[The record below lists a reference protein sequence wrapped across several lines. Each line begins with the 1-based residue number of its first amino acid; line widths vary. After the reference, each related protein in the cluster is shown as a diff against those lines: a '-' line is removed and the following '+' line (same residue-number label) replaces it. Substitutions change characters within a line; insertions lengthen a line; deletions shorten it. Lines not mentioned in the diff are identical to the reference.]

1 MTEEVN
7 CIQIACKNV
16 HKSFCIVFVEK
27 IKQSITILKI
37 SFKFKTN
44 ILI

>member
-27 IKQSITILKI
+27 NQTINNNFEDI
-37 SFKFKTN
+37 F
-44 ILI
+44 